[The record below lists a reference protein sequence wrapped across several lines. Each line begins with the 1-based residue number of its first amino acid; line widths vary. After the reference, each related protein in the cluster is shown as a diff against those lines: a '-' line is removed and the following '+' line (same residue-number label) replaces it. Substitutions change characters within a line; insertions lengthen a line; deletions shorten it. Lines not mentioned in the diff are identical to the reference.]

1 MQFQLPTN
9 LQTKLIAYDP
19 QLKALVRTQTQS
31 TTKKSK
37 YPLGNPVDLIPND
50 IITAAK
56 LQDAIDNINQEA
68 APSRYREFTKDTD
81 AGTITHAI
89 LYHYEQVWYAAWLP
103 PNGKEADYIYGY
115 TYAYKDTNTTRK
127 ALPRSLKMVSG
138 RTVYTHLN
146 DDCISKPSGR
156 CKFVTY
162 TQQVTKQD
170 VIDGRDT
177 CNWDIPGVCAYAKK
191 SRRLHEPIQR
201 FHAQVEMSIP
211 QWEDSRSIFER
222 IKTTCIADLLTRSY
236 NTDYWI
242 NRNKSEWLPSVDVVF
257 NFIKEDDINSAY
269 NIIDNGCSGCTDILH
284 ILDTPF
290 FRKWIQNKCNESIEL
305 FNNPN
310 NKARINILQP
320 WNMIFYLC
328 KQIKSVH
335 NIWGNACPIDY
346 YQTNLN
352 ALFGVSFD
360 TTYRTKEAFPWL
372 VEHMPVASFFT
383 WINKFHETKELER
396 LNSSTNY
403 PLCRMQT
410 SLGIHVNNFRDLDD
424 TLSMLTTVI
433 KNKGELTPPKRWR
446 ITEFHDYV
454 QAEAWKISN
463 TNEKLPQDLF
473 PTPIKV
479 QYNEQQW
486 TFIQP
491 IDTHQLAAWG
501 QAVRNCVGNATGYAD
516 GVRKKQHFIVL
527 CMIDNKPQFTVQ
539 LKVSSGMMSVD
550 QIASISNAR
559 LTEEQCESY
568 TKVFGQALQQR
579 EEVLASA

>member
-19 QLKALVRTQTQS
+19 QLKALARTQTQS

-50 IITAAK
+50 IITAAR
-56 LQDAIDNINQEA
+56 LQDAIDAINKEQ
-68 APSRYREFTKDTD
+68 APGRYREFTKVT
-81 AGTITHAI
+81 AEGTITHAV
-89 LYHYEQVWYAAWLP
+89 LYHYESVWYAAWLP
-103 PNGKEADYIYGY
+103 PKNKEADYIYGY
-115 TYAYKDTNTTRK
+115 TYAYKDTDTTRK
-127 ALPRSLKMVSG
+127 VLPIDLRHATDNCVSK
-138 RTVYTHLN
+138 L
-146 DDCISKPSGR
+146 SGR
-156 CKFVTY
+156 CTFVTY

-177 CNWDIPGVCAYAKK
+177 RNWNIPNVFAYAKK
-191 SRRLHEPIQR
+191 SMRLHEPIKR
-201 FHAQVEMSIP
+201 FEAQVQKSIP
-211 QWEDSRSIFER
+211 QWEDSRTIFER
-222 IKTTCIADLLTRSY
+222 IKTTCIADLLTRKH

-242 NRNKSEWLPSVDVVF
+242 TRNKSEWLPSLDVVF
-257 NFIKEDDINSAY
+257 NFIKDDDISPAY
-269 NIIDNGCSGCTDILH
+269 NIIDNGCSGYKTILY

-290 FRKWIQNKCNESIEL
+290 FRKWIQNKCNESIET
-305 FNNPN
+305 FNSPSN
-310 NKARINILQP
+310 NAKINILQP
-320 WNMIFYLC
+320 WNMIFHLC
-328 KQIKSVH
+328 KQIKAVH
-335 NIWGNACPIDY
+335 TIWGDTCPLDY

-352 ALFGVSFD
+352 ALLGVGFD
-360 TTYRTKEAFPWL
+360 TTYRTKDSFPWL

-403 PLCRMQT
+403 PRYSMQI
-410 SLGIHVNNFRDLDD
+410 SLGIHLDSFRDLDD

-433 KNKGELTPPKRWR
+433 QDKGELAPPKRWR

-479 QYNEQQW
+479 QHNEQQW

-501 QAVRNCVGNATGYAD
+501 QAVRNCVGNATNYAE

-539 LKVSSGMMSVD
+539 LKVSMGMMTVD
-550 QIASISNAR
+550 QIAGISNAR
-559 LTEEQCESY
+559 LTEEQRESY